1 MPVAPDETDTP
12 LCIDANTML
21 AFTGALCLVPQRK
34 GMNWIDAAVPGS
46 RYFRNSPPVAL
57 LTAATIFALRA
68 SIS

>member
-1 MPVAPDETDTP
+1 
-12 LCIDANTML
+12 ML